1 MRLCTQAYKSH
12 SSQCC
17 GVKLIGTHCII
28 SSIQNC
34 DHVTKTLYREY
45 NYRQCMIAEGA
56 LECTTDSGKLFS
68 YGSISCMLYAIP
80 MISCIGNVI
89 EVTARLTNFL
99 GKHFVKVSDLQR
111 IQAGMLKVLH
121 YFPHADTTDTKR
133 VCFQGCICQQV
144 EI

>member
-1 MRLCTQAYKSH
+1 MVSYDSILHVCTSY
-12 SSQCC
+12 
-17 GVKLIGTHCII
+17 TPRWRFI

-34 DHVTKTLYREY
+34 DHMMKTLYREY
-45 NYRQCMIAEGA
+45 NSRQCMIAEGA
-56 LECTTDSGKLFS
+56 LECTTESGKLFHKKS
-68 YGSISCMLYAIP
+68 YGSISCMLYP
-80 MISCIGNVI
+80 LPVMSCIGIVI

-111 IQAGMLKVLH
+111 IRAGMLKVLH

-133 VCFQGCICQQV
+133 VSFQGCVCRQV